1 MNTAIKKK
9 QRNKQ
14 ITKILP
20 IQLPIQNADITNA
33 NTNEQIQNADI
44 ANADITNADITNAD
58 IANADIANA
67 DITNADI
74 TNADIANADITNENE
89 QIEQKPID
97 IFFGAVSNK
106 PKSPI
111 PFLTLKDIPLI
122 TANAISSSKA
132 QINNKLISSKTQ
144 CFSNI
149 DIKSKIE
156 HFTENELQEIFKIIK
171 NNKEKYSS
179 NKNGIFVNLNTLKKC
194 TLQEITKFIVF
205 CDNNNSIFEEEEKL
219 RNIYREMI
227 LEN

>member
-33 NTNEQIQNADI
+33 NTNEQIQN
-44 ANADITNADITNAD
+44 TD

-67 DITNADI
+67 NTNADI
-74 TNADIANADITNENE
+74 TNADITNENE